1 MEFVRN
7 DNQEVPAHS
16 KMIEAANKL
25 ANRIAAASVEDI
37 SSSVDSLNCQAV
49 EHGLLGENV
58 ELSAQFVI
66 RTNHVMNS
74 KTGKFDVSHLPDDPS
89 NNATVVGEFQGFTV
103 SRHARGDIL
112 MYRLQT
118 GYDAQNRSFYMADV
132 PVEQTQLVSQVES
145 DPYELSRQE
154 KDYSVVLLS
163 AIREP
168 RFRELLWKLTGIIED
183 SEEIDSVYFGEIGM
197 IASEM
202 LEHEAV
208 YGNETHMQAIISL
221 ITVLIKPDSMYH
233 LKGHSYIA
241 PVEGETSFGIDIVDV
256 KSKIAGVELV
266 DGYEIDS
273 SHKIALY
280 EDRPQPAFTL
290 YDQNQKKHFIPLRR
304 LSLFA
309 VGYEYDSNCDAFL
322 DRSRQGA
329 F

>member
-7 DNQEVPAHS
+7 DNQEVPAYS
-16 KMIEAANKL
+16 KIIEAANAL
-25 ANRIAAASVEDI
+25 AHRIAEASIGDI
-37 SSSVDSLNCQAV
+37 QSSVDLLNCQAV

-58 ELSAQFVI
+58 ELSAEFFI
-66 RTNHVMNS
+66 RTNHMMNS
-74 KTGKFDVSHLPDDPS
+74 KTGEFDISHLPDDPPS
-89 NNATVVGEFQGFTV
+89 NATVAGEFQGFTV
-103 SRHARGDIL
+103 SRHARGYIL

-118 GYDAQNRSFYMADV
+118 GYDAQRRSFFMADV
-132 PVEQTQLVSQVES
+132 PVERAQLVTPVES

-154 KDYSVVLLS
+154 KEYSIVLLS

-168 RFRELLWKLTGIIED
+168 RFRELLWKLTGIIEE
-183 SEEIDSVYFGEIGM
+183 SEEMDSVYFGEIGM

-208 YGNETHMQAIISL
+208 YGNETHTQAIISL

-241 PVEGETSFGIDIVDV
+241 PVEGETSFGINIVDV
-256 KSKIAGVELV
+256 KAKIAGVELV
-266 DGYEIDS
+266 EGYEIDS

-290 YDQNQKKHFIPLRR
+290 YDENHKKYFMPLRR
-304 LSLFA
+304 VSLFA
-309 VGYEYDSNCDAFL
+309 IGYEYDFNCEAAM
-322 DRSRQGA
+322 DRYREGVY
-329 F
+329 